1 MSLDIRVPI
10 GLLFL
15 VLGALL
21 AIYGLATR
29 LGSPAMYER
38 SLGININLWWGLAMA
53 IFGAAM
59 TYFGWRG
66 RVSRPTST
74 A

>member
-21 AIYGLATR
+21 AIHGLAT
-29 LGSPAMYER
+29 GFSSPEMYER
-38 SLGININLWWGLAMA
+38 SLGIDVNLWWGLAMA
-53 IFGAAM
+53 IFGSGM
-59 TYFGWRG
+59 IYFGRRG
-66 RVSRPTST
+66 TVNRPSPT